1 MFLYID
7 FGIINRVF
15 IFYYTIS
22 IIGEENIY
30 ITTPPLQYTRD
41 ELWSLYRLLT
51 FLATTRFEPLDTVN
65 YGFIVQKTPFFLI
78 YPFFQVDE
86 KEILLTFQIDR
97 IIIEL
102 ILDSTLNG

>member
-7 FGIINRVF
+7 FGIINREF

-51 FLATTRFEPLDTVN
+51 FLVTTRFEPLDTIN
-65 YGFIVQKTPFFLI
+65 YGFIVQKL
-78 YPFFQVDE
+78 PFFQVDE
-86 KEILLTFQIDR
+86 KEILLTFQITR
-97 IIIEL
+97 VIIEL